1 MAMTRPL
8 RAVTSWML
16 LRVFSYLRT
25 EAGSAGSLVAMTTT
39 GKEGFVDKRVGAV
52 LHLAGGVVFGVD
64 VTNLF

>member
-1 MAMTRPL
+1 
-8 RAVTSWML
+8 ML